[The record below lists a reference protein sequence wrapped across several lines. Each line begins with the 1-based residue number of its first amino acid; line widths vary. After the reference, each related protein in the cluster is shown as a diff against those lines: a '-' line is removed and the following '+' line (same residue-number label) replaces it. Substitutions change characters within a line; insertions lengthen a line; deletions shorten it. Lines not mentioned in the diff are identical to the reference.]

1 MSTPQNENNHAP
13 SRPES
18 GTATLPRPTP
28 SRPAMDEL
36 PPFRVL
42 LHNDN
47 HNTFEFVIDSL
58 VELTSLNLSRA
69 AEVTLEADKAGVALI
84 LVTHRE
90 RAELYQEQFTSKGL
104 TVSIEPAS

>member
-1 MSTPQNENNHAP
+1 
-13 SRPES
+13 
-18 GTATLPRPTP
+18 
-28 SRPAMDEL
+28 MDEL